1 MFICSCNGLTDKD
14 IHAAVDAG
22 ATRPQE
28 VYAAKKCRAKCGN
41 CVPGVVCM
49 LRQALR
55 DQKALTAA
63 LRNVGEMSDRGTMQ
77 AVA

>member
-28 VYAAKKCRAKCGN
+28 VYAAKKCRARCGN

-55 DQKALTAA
+55 DQKALVA
-63 LRNVGEMSDRGTMQ
+63 LSNAVEMADRGGHLR

>member
-14 IHAAVDAG
+14 VHAAVGAG

-28 VYAAKKCRAKCGN
+28 VYASRKCRAKCGN

-49 LRQALR
+49 LRQALKE
-55 DQKALTAA
+55 QKALAA
-63 LRNVGEMSDRGTMQ
+63 LRTVSEISADNGLYQ